1 MPSLLSVKQQSLESD
16 IYGCVLLF
24 SDELHVA
31 HLIHY
36 LQKLSRL
43 WNLPRAGINMIKLQV
58 ESNGQKHQNWC
69 STDWHFHRKLGRSE
83 GPRLQERA
91 GLDSSPSP
99 DPAAWVA
106 PLRVY
111 ENRLTAGRRELFV
124 CTEMCHSWSVLSTLC
139 DHKLWA
145 RHGFSE
151 NTVFFLIYYCCIGWG
166 E

>member
-1 MPSLLSVKQQSLESD
+1 MKKQSLEND
-16 IYGCVLLF
+16 ILYMAVCYYFLMNGILL
-24 SDELHVA
+24 
-31 HLIHY
+31 IWY
-36 LQKLSRL
+36 ITYKYLSRL
-43 WNLPRAGINMIKLQV
+43 WNLPTACINMIMLQV
-58 ESNGQKHQNWC
+58 ESNVQKHQNWC
-69 STDWHFHRKLGRSE
+69 STDWHFHRKLGRSK

-91 GLDSSPSP
+91 GLDSRPSP

-111 ENRLTAGRRELFV
+111 ENRLTAGRCELFV